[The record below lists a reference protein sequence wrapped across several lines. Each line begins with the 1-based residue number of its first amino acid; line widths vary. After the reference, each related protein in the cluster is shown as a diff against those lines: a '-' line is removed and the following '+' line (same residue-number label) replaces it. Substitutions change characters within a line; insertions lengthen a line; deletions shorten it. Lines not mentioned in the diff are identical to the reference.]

1 MPPALLGQPLPLPC
15 TAVDLNLEAEV
26 AVDFLRS
33 IFHQAPEIAL
43 FAALALGYWVGKFR
57 FGSFQLGGVAG
68 SLLAAVLISQVGV
81 TIDSGIKAV
90 LFALFI
96 YAVGFE
102 SGPQFFRSLGRQSVK
117 EILMALVV
125 AVSGLVTVVVIA
137 RVFHLDKGLA
147 AGLAA
152 GGLTQSAIIG
162 TAGSAIEKLGLA
174 PDEVQRMQANV
185 AIGYAVTYIFGSF
198 GAIIMCVNVLQWLT
212 GRKIREDAIQ
222 AEQELLKGVRVYG
235 TGESPAVPDL
245 VGRIFRVGQAGRTVA
260 ELEASATAN
269 GGTVTVERIQRKNA
283 MVGVDGSLALEA
295 GDIILL
301 VGRRAAVVALGAS
314 VGEGLQGAEGMDVVM
329 VRRDVAISNNQYLN
343 RSVKDILDSLSQEFK
358 HGVYAVALMRAG
370 TPVPIAPATMVMPGD
385 VVTLFGTPQDVQ
397 KAAQS
402 VGPIIVPSDKTDFVF
417 HGLGITVGLLIGLLV
432 LRLGSIPITLGS
444 GGGALLAGLLFG
456 WWRSRKHTF
465 GNMPTAASTL
475 LRDLGLAG
483 FVAMVGLQS
492 GQQAVTTVM
501 QQGLTLFLLGV
512 VVTIVPLLIAMLFG
526 KYVLR
531 YDNVAVFA
539 GSLSGARSANPA
551 FGEILDK
558 AGNSIPTAPF
568 AITYAL
574 ANVFLT
580 LLGPLVIA
588 FA

>member
-1 MPPALLGQPLPLPC
+1 M
-15 TAVDLNLEAEV
+15 
-26 AVDFLRS
+26 DFLRS

-198 GAIIMCVNVLQWLT
+198 GAIILCVNVLQWVT

-235 TGESPAVPDL
+235 VGESPAAPDL
-245 VGRIFRVGQAGRTVA
+245 VGRIFRVGQPGRTVA
-260 ELEASATAN
+260 ELEASASASAA
-269 GGTVTVERIQRKNA
+269 GGGPVTVERIQRRNA
-283 MVGVDGSLALEA
+283 LLGVDGNLALEA

-314 VGEGLQGAEGMDVVM
+314 VGEELQGAEGMDVVM